1 MINVRT
7 LLFLL
12 NAYQPNFHGQIP
24 STAMFEILLIARSYS
39 SALIGFCETTS
50 ALITQIEN
58 QGGNLIKR
66 RKTNKKILMRI
77 KITSLY
83 FRGMICQ
90 IEVF

>member
-12 NAYQPNFHGQIP
+12 NAYQTNFHGKIP
-24 STAMFEILLIARSYS
+24 STTMSEILLIARSYS
-39 SALIGFCETTS
+39 SALISFCEKTS
-50 ALITQIEN
+50 ALITQMEN

-66 RKTNKKILMRI
+66 RKTNKKILMSI